1 MRILIP
7 YNLRKSLI
15 FKSVYKHHSRCE
27 VILDEPVITDDSLCY
42 DQVSAEEISNILS
55 SLDVHNLIHLIVLK
69 ERAESLAPSVTAI
82 VNFGSRT
89 GLQLTEW
96 KKANMS
102 HPFRKRAKKIWL
114 KLIAP
119 YLCFPFFLKFKRGVW
134 SPVWSPM
141 SRRSCTPI
149 STGFKKGSHV
159 VLRQLLEVFHKIGCA
174 LDRGFESDIIYL
186 DFAKAFDSL
195 CPAKLV
201 SKLKA
206 FWCWGSA
213 TQVVPVLPHRKE
225 TESSSQ
231 WHLRWLKPYFSTFQD
246 VDFDGSLLSIFI
258 R

>member
-96 KKANMS
+96 KKANV
-102 HPFRKRAKKIWL
+102 P
-114 KLIAP
+114 
-119 YLCFPFFLKFKRGVW
+119 
-134 SPVWSPM
+134 
-141 SRRSCTPI
+141 PI
-149 STGFKKGSHV
+149 HKKGKKDLVENYRPVSLLPVISKVQERCLVTRLVPHV
-159 VLRQLLEVFHKIGCA
+159 QEVLYSYQHGFQKGKSCVTQLLEAFYDIGCT

-186 DFAKAFDSL
+186 DFANAFDSI

-206 FWCWGSA
+206 FGIGDPLLKWFQFYLTERKQRVVVNGTYSA
-213 TQVVPVLPHRKE
+213 
-225 TESSSQ
+225 
-231 WHLRWLKPYFSTFQD
+231 
-246 VDFDGSLLSIFI
+246 
-258 R
+258 